1 MNMIKPLVAIVGRQ
15 NVGKSTLL
23 NRLAGS
29 QVAITDDTPGTTRDR
44 IMSNVAWNGA
54 EFTLIDTAGL
64 DVKPETTIT
73 QKVLD
78 QVDSALAEADV
89 IIFLLD
95 IQAGVTPLDL
105 DIADK
110 LRRISKPI
118 LLVANKADN
127 NRLEAGSPEFYEL
140 GLGEPLV
147 ISAHHGR
154 GTAELLDTIK
164 ALLPAPAPVEAETS
178 TIKVAV
184 AGRPNV
190 GKSMLVNALLGK
202 ERSIVDGTP
211 GTTRDSVDTLLDFGG
226 QNVLLID
233 TAGIRR
239 RGRVKLG
246 VEQYSVIRSLRAI
259 DRADIVLLVLDAS
272 EKVTDQDLHIAGYI
286 QQAAKGVVLNV
297 NKWDLATEKNMVEW
311 NKYIRSQFKFMAYAP
326 ILYTSAK
333 SGQGVDNVIP
343 QVCQV
348 YQERL
353 KRITTSQVNSVV
365 QEAVATHGPPQGRAK
380 SLKILYATQAE
391 VNPPTFAFFVN
402 DAKLVH
408 FSYKRYLENK
418 LRQSFGFDGTPLRLI
433 FKARGES

>member
-1 MNMIKPLVAIVGRQ
+1 MIKPLVAIVGRQ

-23 NRLAGS
+23 NRLAGK

-44 IMSNVAWNGA
+44 IMANVDWGGV

-78 QVDSALAEADV
+78 QVDNALAEADI

-105 DIADK
+105 EIAAK

-127 NRLEAGSPEFYEL
+127 RKLEAGAPEFYEL
-140 GLGEPLV
+140 SLGEPLV

-154 GTAELLDTIK
+154 GTAELLDSIK
-164 ALLPAPAPVEAETS
+164 ALLPAPAPIEAEPS
-178 TIKVAV
+178 TIKVAI

-190 GKSMLVNALLGK
+190 GKSMLLNALLGK

-211 GTTRDSVDTLLDFGG
+211 GTTRDSVDTLLDVGG

-239 RGRVKLG
+239 RGRVRAG

-272 EKVTDQDLHIAGYI
+272 ERVTDQDLHIAGYI

-297 NKWDLATEKNMVEW
+297 NKWDLATDKNIVEW
-311 NKYIRSQFKFMAYAP
+311 NKYLRSQFKFMAYAP

-333 SGQGVDNVIP
+333 SGQGVSEVIP
-343 QVCQV
+343 LVCQV

-353 KRITTSQVNSVV
+353 KRLPTAEVNSVV
-365 QEAVATHGPPQGRAK
+365 QKAVAAHGPPRGRAK

-391 VNPPTFAFFVN
+391 VNPPTFVFFVN

-408 FSYKRYLENK
+408 FSYRRYLENK

-433 FKARGES
+433 FKSRGES